1 MRPLDPLSSI
11 KIKLGVVIVAAVGVT
26 VVVIALGVRAGLPKW
41 VSGLGAGVLALAAI
55 QFLARGMTAPL
66 REMAAA
72 ASAMAKGDY
81 SKRVTA
87 TSRDEVGQ
95 LATAFNK
102 MSSDLE
108 EVDRMRRDLVA
119 NVSHELRTPISALQA
134 VLENLVDGVGDPDPD
149 TLETMLRQ
157 VERLGRLVSQL
168 LDLSRLE
175 SGAAPLQTKVF
186 ALGDL
191 LADAAR
197 DANFQ
202 SQQASAKHLDLRVTV
217 APERLSLRGDPE
229 RLHQVIANLL
239 DNAVRH
245 SPDRG
250 RVSVDAV
257 DDGSHVRIEVSDQGP
272 GIADWEAA
280 RVFERFY
287 RSDDARSSSEGGTG
301 LGLSIARWIVELH
314 GGDIRAER
322 AHPAGCRMVV
332 TLPKAAA

>member
-26 VVVIALGVRAGLPKW
+26 VIAIALGLRAGLPKW
-41 VSGLGAGVLALAAI
+41 VSGIGAAVLALGAI
-55 QFLARGMTAPL
+55 QFLARGMTSPL

-72 ASAMAKGDY
+72 ASAMAKGNY
-81 SKRVTA
+81 GRRVTA

-102 MSSDLE
+102 MAAELE

-134 VLENLVDGVGDPDPD
+134 VLENLVDGVESPDRD
-149 TLETMLRQ
+149 TLEAMLRQ

-175 SGAAPLQTKVF
+175 SGAVPLQTKPF
-186 ALGDL
+186 AVREL
-191 LADAAR
+191 LAEATADA
-197 DANFQ
+197 DFN
-202 SQQASAKHLDLRVTV
+202 SQQREAKHLDLHVSVSPEQLAVT
-217 APERLSLRGDPE
+217 ADPE
-229 RLHQVIANLL
+229 RIHQVLANLL

-245 SPDRG
+245 SPERG
-250 RVSVDAV
+250 KVLIAATEA
-257 DDGSHVRIEVSDQGP
+257 GPHVRIEVTDEGP
-272 GIADWEAA
+272 GIPEGDAG

-287 RSDDARSSSEGGTG
+287 RSDHARSSSEGGTG
-301 LGLSIARWIVELH
+301 LGLAIARWIVELH
-314 GGDIRAER
+314 GGDIRAES
-322 AHPAGCRMVV
+322 ADPHGCRMVV
-332 TLPKAAA
+332 LLPKAAT